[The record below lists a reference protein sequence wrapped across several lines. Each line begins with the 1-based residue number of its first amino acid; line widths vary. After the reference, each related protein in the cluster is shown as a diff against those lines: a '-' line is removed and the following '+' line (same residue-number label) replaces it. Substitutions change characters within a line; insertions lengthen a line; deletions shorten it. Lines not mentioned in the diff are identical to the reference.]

1 MNEISIFT
9 PNDDAKTR
17 GGPTADGLRSYLR
30 SQTAKA
36 HAQLDA
42 RFASIAARPEAS
54 DYHRFVLMNLTAYRG
69 LSAFLAGQS
78 DEMAPDLKTS
88 VDADLQRLET
98 DAAAMGLDGP
108 ATADFVLAPYGPTE
122 AAGVAYVLDGS
133 KLGARFIHR
142 RLEKAGMTAPR
153 SGISA
158 EYLDAAFDAPAMGT
172 SSNAL
177 AAEAGAYERAA
188 EAALA
193 TFVLFERS
201 LDRVVAARQEEQT
214 SR

>member
-1 MNEISIFT
+1 MNEISVFT
-9 PNDDAKTR
+9 TNGDAKTR
-17 GGPTADGLRSYLR
+17 GGPAADGLRSYLR
-30 SQTAKA
+30 SRTAKA

-69 LSAFLAGQS
+69 LSAFLAAQS
-78 DEMAPDLKTS
+78 IETAPDLKTS

-98 DAAAMGLDGP
+98 DAAAMGLDGT

-122 AAGVAYVLDGS
+122 AAGVTYVLDGS

-142 RLEKAGMTAPR
+142 RLEMAGMIAPR
-153 SGISA
+153 SGIST
-158 EYLDAAFDAPAMGT
+158 EFLGAAFDAPAMGT
-172 SSNAL
+172 SSDAL
-177 AAEAGAYERAA
+177 AAVAGAYESAA

-193 TFVLFERS
+193 TFALFERS
-201 LDRVVAARQEEQT
+201 LDRVVAARREEHL